1 MENLTLIK
9 PEKVQN
15 IINKFCY
22 TIGMIPT
29 SYKISLTY
37 EEQIL
42 AIGKYLEET
51 VIPALNNN
59 AEAVAELQS
68 LFVQLKNYVENY
80 FDNLD
85 VQEEINNKLD
95 EMVQDGTLSNL
106 ISNIL
111 FGIVISRNVEEMK
124 TNMYLKE
131 NDIVKTLGFYNEN
144 DNGSSLYMITSANLN
159 ENNSNIIKLNNNLF
173 AVLLLNNN
181 MNSKQFGIIGDGI
194 TNETEKLQ
202 NTFNLLVENFPNGF
216 KLEIIGNVL
225 LNAGIKLKDDNNLA
239 KNITI
244 FGNNSSVTYGSANY
258 QNNGFTF
265 IANQYTKTEALL
277 VHNIK
282 SLKIE
287 SLFFTTTDP
296 VTNGGLPLNG
306 LYGIRLK
313 NSPFYIIENCN
324 ISKFFIG
331 LFNTTG
337 SDDETGSG
345 LGKIL
350 RNNFSMNNVG
360 MWLYN
365 IGDTIIE
372 DNYIN
377 TSGWNIYQD
386 NYSSV
391 KPEYN
396 DLNTLGMVHGTAIY
410 YVYGGNTQIKGGKIE
425 YCLNGIY
432 CERLSGILINN
443 INFDACIKFAIGITN
458 QNPTSWKKNNINIT
472 NCNFIGCGSN
482 QYAGGYNASL
492 NGCSIG
498 LIRANWVNIGNN
510 SFEGS
515 NLNFIK
521 GFTNNADKFWRT
533 KIFIY

>member
-22 TIGMIPT
+22 TIGMIPS
-29 SYKISLTY
+29 SYKVSLTY
-37 EEQIL
+37 EEQII
-42 AIGKYLEET
+42 AIGHYLEET

-111 FGIVISRNVEEMK
+111 YGIIISRNVEEMK

-216 KLEIIGNVL
+216 KLEIIGNIL
-225 LNAGIKLKDDNNLA
+225 LNAGIKLKDNNNNA

-244 FGNNSSVTYGSANY
+244 FGNNSTISYGSANY

-287 SLFFTTTDP
+287 SLFFTTTET
-296 VTNGGLPLNG
+296 VENGGLPLN
-306 LYGIRLK
+306 R
-313 NSPFYIIENCN
+313 IIWYK
-324 ISKFFIG
+324 IKKF
-331 LFNTTG
+331 
-337 SDDETGSG
+337 S
-345 LGKIL
+345 IL
-350 RNNFSMNNVG
+350 
-360 MWLYN
+360 
-365 IGDTIIE
+365 
-372 DNYIN
+372 
-377 TSGWNIYQD
+377 
-386 NYSSV
+386 
-391 KPEYN
+391 
-396 DLNTLGMVHGTAIY
+396 
-410 YVYGGNTQIKGGKIE
+410 
-425 YCLNGIY
+425 
-432 CERLSGILINN
+432 
-443 INFDACIKFAIGITN
+443 
-458 QNPTSWKKNNINIT
+458 
-472 NCNFIGCGSN
+472 
-482 QYAGGYNASL
+482 
-492 NGCSIG
+492 
-498 LIRANWVNIGNN
+498 
-510 SFEGS
+510 
-515 NLNFIK
+515 
-521 GFTNNADKFWRT
+521 
-533 KIFIY
+533 